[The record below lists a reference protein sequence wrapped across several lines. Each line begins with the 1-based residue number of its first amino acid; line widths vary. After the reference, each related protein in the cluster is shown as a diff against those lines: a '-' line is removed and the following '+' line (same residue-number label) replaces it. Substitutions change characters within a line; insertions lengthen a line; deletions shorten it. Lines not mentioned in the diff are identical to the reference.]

1 MRTLLAAL
9 VLSLAFAS
17 PAAADYSIE
26 RIAGGFDK
34 PVALTFDGD
43 GRWWVAEKDGVL
55 KSFVPGQSQPQVVMN
70 LTDEIASGGDRG
82 LLGLAADKD
91 WENHPYLYLLY
102 TATSPGEKP
111 EWSASVGR
119 LERVRIGKDGS
130 VSDRKIILG
139 TSRDGCTPPDG
150 NADCLPADFHS
161 HGPGAVRT
169 AEDGTVWVSSGEAG
183 RIGIASEL
191 SLRAL
196 NPNSLAGKIIHVDR
210 EGNGLQDRPFCPA
223 EKNLRAACARIYA
236 MGFRQPFRFTLS
248 PEGNPVV
255 GDVGEGT
262 YEEIDLVKPGRG
274 YGWPCR
280 EAKRRMRAYINNP
293 LCKALP
299 EINNQAPLLYYKH
312 GSPTNDSVVAG
323 PIMRGS
329 VYPSLSRMLIYAD
342 YARGWMKWVNPYNP
356 SKQGTVLEAAGS
368 VVDLQEA
375 PDGSLVWVNLGF
387 MGGEMEPGFIARLS
401 TQTEKSSSLSRRFGK
416 LPLKIKGKSS
426 YPDAVWNWGDGGS
439 SKGQAAS
446 HVYRKKGLFT
456 VTLTSGGSVVESFQV
471 KAGFQPKPIVIRGP
485 SRVASGRSVTFK
497 LSRPADWSVTL
508 MHSEHA
514 HPLVSGS
521 GRVVRFETAR
531 DHGLDSYYVVDAKE
545 QGDFAASAKRRVRYA
560 SAPFSISGPRGL
572 SVEVAG
578 ESRKLPLRG
587 REAVGRALTVSA
599 PAESELSGRK
609 LTFLSWNI
617 GGAPTQQVTV
627 PGSGL
632 KLRLFYR

>member
-1 MRTLLAAL
+1 MRTLLATLLLCLAL
-9 VLSLAFAS
+9 AAPAS
-17 PAAADYSIE
+17 ADYSVE
-26 RIAGGFDK
+26 RLAGGFNK

-55 KSFVPGQSQPQVVMN
+55 KSFVPGQSAPQVVMD
-70 LTDEIASGGDRG
+70 LTDEVASGGDRG

-91 WENHPYLYLLY
+91 WEHHPYLYLLY
-102 TATSPGEKP
+102 SATSPGEKP
-111 EWSASVGR
+111 EWSTSVGR
-119 LERVRIGKDGS
+119 LERVRISKEGT
-130 VSDRKIILG
+130 VSERKIILG

-169 AEDGTVWVSSGEAG
+169 AEDGTVWLSSGEAG

-196 NPNSLAGKIIHVDR
+196 NPNSLAGKIMHVDR
-210 EGNGLQDRPFCPA
+210 DGNGLKDRPFCPG
-223 EKNLRAACARIYA
+223 ESNLRAACARIYA

-248 PEGNPVV
+248 PDGTPVV

-280 EAKRRMRAYINNP
+280 EAKRRMRAYIANP
-293 LCKALP
+293 LCTGLP
-299 EINNQAPLLYYKH
+299 EVNNQTPLLYYKH
-312 GSPTNDSVVAG
+312 SNPTNDAVVAG
-323 PIMRGS
+323 PILRHS

-342 YARGWMKWVNPYNP
+342 YARGWMKWVNPSNP
-356 SKQGTVLEAAGS
+356 SKGGTVLEAAGS

-387 MGGEMEPGFIARLS
+387 MGGQMEAGFIARLS
-401 TQTEKSSSLSRRFGK
+401 TQAANSSSLSRRFGR
-416 LPLKIKGKSS
+416 LPLKVKGKSS
-426 YPDAVWNWGDGGS
+426 YQDATWDWGDGS
-439 SKGQAAS
+439 SSEGQTSS

-456 VTLTSGGSVVESFQV
+456 VNVSSGGSVVESFQV
-471 KAGFQPKPIVIRGP
+471 KAGFQPKPIIITGP
-485 SRVASGRSVTFK
+485 SRVSSGRSVAFK
-497 LSRPADWSVTL
+497 LSRPASWSVTL

-521 GRVVRFETAR
+521 GSVVRFETAR
-531 DHGLDSYYVVDAKE
+531 DHGLDSYYVIDAAE
-545 QGDFAASAKRRVRYA
+545 QGDFAATAKRKVRYA
-560 SAPFSISGPRGL
+560 SSPFSISGPRGL

-587 REAVGRALTVSA
+587 REAVGRILTVSA
-599 PAESELSGRK
+599 PSESELSGRK

-617 GGAPTQQVTV
+617 GGPATQQVTV
-627 PGSGL
+627 PRSGL
-632 KLRLFYR
+632 RLRLKYR